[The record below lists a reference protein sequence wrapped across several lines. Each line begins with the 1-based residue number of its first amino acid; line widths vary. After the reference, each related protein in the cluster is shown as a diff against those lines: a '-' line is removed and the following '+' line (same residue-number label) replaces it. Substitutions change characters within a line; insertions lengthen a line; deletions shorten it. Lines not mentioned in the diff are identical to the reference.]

1 MAVLA
6 TLVASLKEVAN
17 VTANDV
23 ISDTLAGTF
32 LTQALAQHNPLY
44 SVASLPAREEEAVQ
58 ILAWI
63 KVCLKRA
70 SNVVSQQTAH
80 GPAGFG
86 QDRET
91 PYRKNMDMV
100 AQLQRHYQAVCGRL
114 GLSNDGT
121 GVTVSFLTT
130 LDDRTDAVTPLSLE
144 PVVGPLVLT
153 VTQSTSNLSIFDFT
167 WNFPAFDNFDSVQ
180 LFMVE
185 RTVQEVDD
193 TLYQEWNYESD
204 TGIPRLLNGATLLV
218 TVSRADQKSVRVTE
232 LDITKCHRFLAVL
245 KTRSGHYAYSEE
257 YYGIADCIPAVPAF
271 NYTLLKHWIVTSGRN
286 VDLIGKGFNDVY
298 PGSGFYVDM
307 AGTASSTSGIITS
320 RSTFSLAT
328 LRYYTFSWQFAGNH
342 RLAQTDEVRVTIRNV
357 ATGAALFTQ
366 LYTLAYMAT
375 WTTYTTTF
383 TPLVDT
389 VVAIEFE
396 NTRPSPS
403 SDLVGMLLRHI
414 SFVRVLDDYGPA
426 LTLLSDDFECQLP
439 A

>member
-32 LTQALAQHNPLY
+32 LTQALAQHNPMY
-44 SVASLPAREEEAVQ
+44 SITSLPAREEEVVQ

-100 AQLQRHYQAVCGRL
+100 AQLQRQYQAVCGRL

-121 GVTVSFLTT
+121 GVTTSFLTT
-130 LDDRTDAVTPLSLE
+130 LDDRTDAITPLSLE
-144 PVVGPLVLT
+144 PTVGPLVLT
-153 VTQSTSNLSIFDFT
+153 VTQSTTNLSIFDFS

-185 RTVQEVDD
+185 RTLLETDD
-193 TLYQEWNYESD
+193 ALYQEWNYESD

-218 TVSRADQKSVRVTE
+218 TISRADQKSVRVTE
-232 LDITKCHRFLAVL
+232 LDFLLRHRFLAVL

-257 YYGIADCIPAVPAF
+257 TYVPGLLEEQGTPAYTWTLVSEDLLLGSPITSTNTYWEGTFVQPNLPVGQSKAIGDYMLLYHALSFSPQTGKYAVSLPGCAFITDGDGGGTVVGATNTATPIPYVGMFSTREEAEAAATGTVVFASQTINPVITSARIGVKFVDPSSYGD
-271 NYTLLKHWIVTSGRN
+271 NTSGTAWN
-286 VDLIGKGFNDVY
+286 GA
-298 PGSGFYVDM
+298 GSMWLLF
-307 AGTASSTSGIITS
+307 
-320 RSTFSLAT
+320 RK
-328 LRYYTFSWQFAGNH
+328 
-342 RLAQTDEVRVTIRNV
+342 
-357 ATGAALFTQ
+357 AL
-366 LYTLAYMAT
+366 
-375 WTTYTTTF
+375 
-383 TPLVDT
+383 
-389 VVAIEFE
+389 
-396 NTRPSPS
+396 S
-403 SDLVGMLLRHI
+403 
-414 SFVRVLDDYGPA
+414 
-426 LTLLSDDFECQLP
+426 
-439 A
+439 